1 MLKKE
6 ERVAHVKVDREN
18 VEHEVLIG
26 QDGGVR
32 WVHITGDPLCCTEG
46 F

>member
-32 WVHITGDPLCCTEG
+32 SGSYHRRPSLLH
-46 F
+46 